1 LLVEYRLGLELHKR
15 EMLSYIYPIYLCD
28 ADRDPSLVDLRSTY
42 TFTSDN
48 DGKPPSYPMFNSSVI
63 VKSIENKVCEILQ
76 SLELGHP
83 ILDPTP
89 VDELLKQ
96 ITSFKSFTITGSI
109 QLSIEELVKQI
120 KARLSSIRN
129 KFLSHQKAEFE
140 HDKIDLK
147 IINARNQAEIRSR
160 IMHNLQVSES
170 KYKAR
175 LVVDNNSADTFC
187 SYGLFAEKRKKD
199 YLQAQELYERAFNI
213 DPCHLKTLYNYG
225 RFLESVRCN
234 IDAANK
240 LFSRWLELAPNDSL
254 AVRNYSR
261 FCAENNIKLD
271 DSDKLAEKEIS
282 NIYI

>member
-1 LLVEYRLGLELHKR
+1 
-15 EMLSYIYPIYLCD
+15 MLSYIYPVYLGD

-42 TFTSDN
+42 TFTSDK
-48 DGKPPSYPMFNSSVI
+48 DDKPPSYPIFNSSVT
-63 VKSIENKVCEILQ
+63 VKSIENKVCEMLQ

-83 ILDPTP
+83 ILDPIP
-89 VDELLKQ
+89 IDELLKQ

-129 KFLSHQKAEFE
+129 KFLSHQKEKAEF
-140 HDKIDLK
+140 DGDYIDLK
-147 IINARNQAEIRSR
+147 IINSRTQAKIRSR

-199 YLQAQELYERAFNI
+199 YLQAQELYERALNI
-213 DPCHLKTLYNYG
+213 DPCHLKTLQNYG

-234 IDAANK
+234 NDAANK
-240 LFSRWLELAPNDSL
+240 LFSRWLELAPKDSL

-261 FCAENNIKLD
+261 FCAEINIKLD
-271 DSDKLAEKEIS
+271 DSDKLAQKEIS
-282 NIYI
+282 KIYI